1 MWPEAVAV
9 ISAAGWGIDSILVRL
24 GMRKSNVV
32 AAAFVSYVIAAGCF
46 WLYFF
51 FFSSLHY
58 LRSPAAIYFVLSGC
72 LQPLVARI
80 LYYEGLTRL
89 GASRAGPLRGIEPL
103 FSAAIAMV
111 FLHEQPG
118 YFVYLGTLL
127 IVASVWSIS
136 WRRAEE
142 IRWRAFDIVFPVGAA
157 LVAAFSQ
164 NLRKRGLQ
172 ILPDPAVGITIATS
186 TSLLLFVIFL
196 LLTRRLHLT
205 RTGKE
210 SLPFFVTAGLMAAG
224 AQLLNFVALNRG
236 EVSAMVPLLN
246 TTPLFTVLLSSI
258 FLREMEK
265 VTARIVAAAVL
276 MVTGVVIITLR

>member
-24 GMRKSNVV
+24 GMRRSNAV
-32 AAAFVSYVIAAGCF
+32 AAAFVSYVIAAACF
-46 WLYFF
+46 WLYFL

-80 LYYEGLTRL
+80 LYYEGLVRL

-103 FSAAIAMV
+103 FSAALAMV

-118 YFVYLGTLL
+118 YAVYLGTLL
-127 IVASVWSIS
+127 IVASVWTIS
-136 WRRAEE
+136 WRRAED
-142 IRWRAFDIVFPVGAA
+142 IRWRVFDIVFPVGAA

-172 ILPDPAVGITIATS
+172 ILPDPAVGITVATS

-196 LLTRRLHLT
+196 LLTGRLRLT
-205 RTGKE
+205 RVGKE
-210 SLPFFVTAGLMAAG
+210 SLPFFASAGLMAAV

-258 FLREMEK
+258 FLREIEK
-265 VTARIVAAAVL
+265 VTGRIVAAALL
-276 MVTGVVIITLR
+276 MLTGVVIITLR